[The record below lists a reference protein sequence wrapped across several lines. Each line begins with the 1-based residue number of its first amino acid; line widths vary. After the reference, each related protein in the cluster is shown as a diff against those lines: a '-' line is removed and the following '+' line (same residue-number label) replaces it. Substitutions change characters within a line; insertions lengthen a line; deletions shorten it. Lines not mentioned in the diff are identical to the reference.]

1 MNILQLIST
10 KNYITLNKDLIKL
23 LGIEEAII
31 LGELASEYEYWENK
45 NQLEEEYFYSTI
57 ENIENNTTLS
67 EHKQRKALNNL
78 KEKGIIDLKIK
89 GMPAKRY
96 IKINQDNV
104 LKLFNSQFLKILGTS
119 SEKNEEQDIKN
130 FRTNKNNIIN
140 NNSNNN
146 IYNNNIINN
155 IQKEEINK
163 EEKDIFSYIEENYGR
178 TLSPIEYE
186 EIMTW
191 EDNELTRYAIKQSIL
206 MGVYNIK
213 YIATILQNFEKQS
226 IKTVQQA
233 QEIEKKFREKNNKVM
248 SASEKRQEMYKR
260 LEEKYKDDN

>member
-1 MNILQLIST
+1 MEN
-10 KNYITLNKDLIKL
+10 KNRVFNENYITIQGFMVKELQLKGTELLIYAL
-23 LGIEEAII
+23 IYGFSQD
-31 LGELASEYEYWENK
+31 GQSEFAGSRTYICEW
-45 NQLEEEYFYSTI
+45 F
-57 ENIENNTTLS
+57 NISLPTVD
-67 EHKQRKALNNL
+67 KALDNL
-78 KEKGIIDLKIK
+78 VKKGLISKRQEDINGVIFNRYKIIWGVVKKLYGGSKETLH
-89 GMPAKRY
+89 
-96 IKINQDNV
+96 
-104 LKLFNSQFLKILGTS
+104 
-119 SEKNEEQDIKN
+119 
-130 FRTNKNNIIN
+130 
-140 NNSNNN
+140 NNN
-146 IYNNNIINN
+146 IYNISNNSNINIIEDINNNIINN